1 MNGYGSHA
9 YMWVNAAGEKYWV
22 KYHFHTEQ
30 GMAFFSNAEAADMAG
45 SDADCHRRDLFEA
58 IARGDHP
65 SWRVSVQVMPYAE
78 ARAYRINPFDLTKV
92 WPHKDLP
99 LKLGK
104 ATWWG
109 KECQDC

>member
-65 SWRVSVQVMPYAE
+65 SWRVSVQVRPYDRKSVVE
-78 ARAYRINPFDLTKV
+78 GKSVSVRVDLGGGRSLKKKK
-92 WPHKDLP
+92 KD
-99 LKLGK
+99 KK
-104 ATWWG
+104 
-109 KECQDC
+109 KEIKKK

>member
-1 MNGYGSHA
+1 MIRRPPRSTRTDTLFPYTTLCRSRGLPRSWRNMNGYGSHA

-65 SWRVSVQVMPYAE
+65 SWQIG
-78 ARAYRINPFDLTKV
+78 RAHV
-92 WPHKDLP
+92 
-99 LKLGK
+99 
-104 ATWWG
+104 
-109 KECQDC
+109 